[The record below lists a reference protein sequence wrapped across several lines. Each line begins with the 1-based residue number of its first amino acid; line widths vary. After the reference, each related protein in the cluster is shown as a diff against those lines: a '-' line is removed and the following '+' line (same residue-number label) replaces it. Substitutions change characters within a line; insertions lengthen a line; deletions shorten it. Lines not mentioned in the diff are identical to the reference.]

1 MQRSTSTDLD
11 GDQVVIDT
19 DIDPDTVRDEPFHEE
34 DMNIPPVLHWA
45 DIVML
50 LEDLEEPTLVS
61 CNESSGV
68 AVNRYLK

>member
-1 MQRSTSTDLD
+1 MSTDPD

-34 DMNIPPVLHWA
+34 DMNIPLVLPVLHWA

-50 LEDLEEPTLVS
+50 LEDLEEPTVVS
-61 CNESSGV
+61 SNESSGV
-68 AVNRYLK
+68 AVNRYLN